1 MSDASL
7 DSLWYSCRDVLGCA
21 GVRDAAY
28 LKWRYDTSSTGAY
41 RTIEVTEATVLRGI
55 AVVRV
60 PRVEGDPRLRG
71 IRVATLSDLVYDP
84 TRTRVGLA
92 LLAEAER
99 VARSLD
105 ADVLLVSASH
115 RAHGAV
121 LRRRGFVRFG
131 GNLHL
136 LVRDATGALPG
147 AATLA
152 DWWVL
157 RGDMKAD
164 NVF

>member
-1 MSDASL
+1 
-7 DSLWYSCRDVLGCA
+7 GCA
-21 GVRDAAY
+21 GERDAAY
-28 LKWRYDTSSTGAY
+28 LRLRYDTSSTGAY
-41 RTIEVTEATVLRGI
+41 RTVAVTEAGVLRGI

-84 TRTRVGLA
+84 ARTGVGLA

-115 RAHGAV
+115 RAHGPL
-121 LRRRGFVRFG
+121 LRRRGFLRFS

-136 LVRDATGALPG
+136 LVRDATAALPG
-147 AATLA
+147 PTALA
-152 DWWVL
+152 DWWVM

-164 NVF
+164 TVF